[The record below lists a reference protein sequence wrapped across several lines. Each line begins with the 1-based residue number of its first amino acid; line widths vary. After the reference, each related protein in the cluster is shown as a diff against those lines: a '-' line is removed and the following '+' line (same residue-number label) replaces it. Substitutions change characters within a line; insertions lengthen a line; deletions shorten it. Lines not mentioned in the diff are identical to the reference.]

1 MDKKHKSISYAKW
14 GYIFIIPF
22 LIVFITCQLIPLFNT
37 FYNSFFENYRD
48 GLAQI
53 GPNFVG
59 FDNYIK
65 LFTPNKSGSINI
77 VNYAC
82 NTMIMWII
90 GAIPQLVF
98 SLLLAVIFTSARL
111 NIKGQTFFK
120 TVIYMP
126 NLVMASAFSMLF
138 FTLFSNVG
146 PINQIILAMTNN
158 TFEFFRNP
166 VSTRCIIAFINFLM
180 WTGNTTILLMAGIM
194 GIDPA
199 LYEASAIDGASAK
212 QQFRRIT
219 MPMLKPIMLY
229 VMITSM
235 IGGLQLF
242 DIPNLIVNR
251 GGTNGVASTVV
262 MDISTR
268 INSSQGDMGVAGA
281 ESVVLFLVAGLIG
294 IFMFRIM
301 QSDEDK
307 EIKARKKAERKA
319 RKQAKGVQ

>member
-77 VNYAC
+77 VNYTG

-146 PINQIILAMTNN
+146 PVNQIILAMTNN

-180 WTGNTTILLMAGIM
+180 WFGNTTILLMAGIM
-194 GIDPA
+194 GIDQS
-199 LYEASAIDGASAK
+199 LFEAASIDGATSGQVFFK
-212 QQFRRIT
+212 IT
-219 MPMLKPIMLY
+219 LPLLMPILLY
-229 VMITSM
+229 VAITSL
-235 IGGLQLF
+235 IGGLQMF
-242 DIPNLIVNR
+242 DVPQIITAGSGSPNNSCMTLIMYLNRVIGQGSKNYGLGGAISVVIFIITGALSLIVFK
-251 GGTNGVASTVV
+251 S
-262 MDISTR
+262 M
-268 INSSQGDMGVAGA
+268 INTGD
-281 ESVVLFLVAGLIG
+281 
-294 IFMFRIM
+294 
-301 QSDEDK
+301 K
-307 EIKARKKAERKA
+307 PKKAKKVKGA
-319 RKQAKGVQ
+319 AK

>member
-180 WTGNTTILLMAGIM
+180 WFGNTTIMLMAAIM
-194 GIDPA
+194 GVDPT
-199 LYEASAIDGASAK
+199 LYEAAELDGCTPNQMFWK
-212 QQFRRIT
+212 IT
-219 MPMLKPIMLY
+219 LPLIRPILVY

-235 IGGLQLF
+235 SGGLQMF
-242 DIPNLIVNR
+242 DVPQIL
-251 GGTNGVASTVV
+251 TNGKGGPDRTSTT
-262 MDISTR
+262 MIMYLNNHLFSK
-268 INSSQGDMGVAGA
+268 NYGMAGA
-281 ESVVLFLVAGLIG
+281 VSVVLFLVCAVLCVVVYFSLTKEDDGLTKAQ
-294 IFMFRIM
+294 R
-301 QSDEDK
+301 K
-307 EIKARKKAERKA
+307 ELKAAKKAA
-319 RKQAKGVQ
+319 AKGGK

>member
-48 GLAQI
+48 GLTQI

-77 VNYAC
+77 VNYTG

-146 PINQIILAMTNN
+146 PVNQIILVMTNN

-180 WTGNTTILLMAGIM
+180 WFGNTTILLMAGIM
-194 GIDPA
+194 GIDQS
-199 LYEASAIDGASAK
+199 LFEAASIDGATSGQVFFK
-212 QQFRRIT
+212 IT
-219 MPMLKPIMLY
+219 LPLLMPILLY
-229 VMITSM
+229 VAITSL
-235 IGGLQLF
+235 IGGLQMF
-242 DIPNLIVNR
+242 DVPQIITAGSGSPNNSCMTLIMYLNR
-251 GGTNGVASTVV
+251 VIGQGSKNYGLGGA
-262 MDISTR
+262 I
-268 INSSQGDMGVAGA
+268 
-281 ESVVLFLVAGLIG
+281 SVV
-294 IFMFRIM
+294 IFIITGALSMIVFKSMINTG
-301 QSDEDK
+301 DK
-307 EIKARKKAERKA
+307 PKKAKKVKGA
-319 RKQAKGVQ
+319 AK

>member
-180 WTGNTTILLMAGIM
+180 WFGNTTILLMAGIM
-194 GIDPA
+194 GIDQS
-199 LYEASAIDGASAK
+199 LFEAASIDGATSG
-212 QQFRRIT
+212 QFDVPQIIT
-219 MPMLKPIMLY
+219 AGSGSPNNSCMTLIMYLNRLIGSGSKNY
-229 VMITSM
+229 GMGGAVSVVIFILTGALSM
-235 IGGLQLF
+235 IVF
-242 DIPNLIVNR
+242 KTMV
-251 GGTNGVASTVV
+251 
-262 MDISTR
+262 TR
-268 INSSQGDMGVAGA
+268 D
-281 ESVVLFLVAGLIG
+281 
-294 IFMFRIM
+294 
-301 QSDEDK
+301 DK
-307 EIKARKKAERKA
+307 PKKKAKKVKEAVKN
-319 RKQAKGVQ
+319 G

>member
-37 FYNSFFENYRD
+37 FYNSLFENYRD

-180 WTGNTTILLMAGIM
+180 WFGNTTILLMAGIM
-194 GIDPA
+194 GIDQS
-199 LYEASAIDGASAK
+199 LFEAASIDGATSGQVFFK
-212 QQFRRIT
+212 IT
-219 MPMLKPIMLY
+219 LPLLMPILLY
-229 VMITSM
+229 VAITSL
-235 IGGLQLF
+235 IGGLQMF
-242 DIPNLIVNR
+242 DVPQIITAGSGSPNNSCMTLIMYLNR
-251 GGTNGVASTVV
+251 LIGSGSKNYGMGGAV
-262 MDISTR
+262 
-268 INSSQGDMGVAGA
+268 
-281 ESVVLFLVAGLIG
+281 SVV
-294 IFMFRIM
+294 IFILTGALSMIVFKTMVTR
-301 QSDEDK
+301 DDK
-307 EIKARKKAERKA
+307 PKKKAKKVKEAVKN
-319 RKQAKGVQ
+319 G

>member
-1 MDKKHKSISYAKW
+1 MK
-14 GYIFIIPF
+14 
-22 LIVFITCQLIPLFNT
+22 T
-37 FYNSFFENYRD
+37 YRD

-180 WTGNTTILLMAGIM
+180 WFGNTTILLMAGIM
-194 GIDPA
+194 GIDQS
-199 LYEASAIDGASAK
+199 LFEAASIDGATSGQVFFK
-212 QQFRRIT
+212 IT
-219 MPMLKPIMLY
+219 LPLLMPILLY
-229 VMITSM
+229 VAITSL
-235 IGGLQLF
+235 IGGLQMF
-242 DIPNLIVNR
+242 DVPQIITAGSGSPNNSCMTLIMYLNR
-251 GGTNGVASTVV
+251 LIGSGSKNYGMGGAV
-262 MDISTR
+262 
-268 INSSQGDMGVAGA
+268 
-281 ESVVLFLVAGLIG
+281 SVV
-294 IFMFRIM
+294 IFILTGALSMIVFKTMVTR
-301 QSDEDK
+301 DDK
-307 EIKARKKAERKA
+307 PKKKAKKVKEAVKN
-319 RKQAKGVQ
+319 G

>member
-48 GLAQI
+48 GLTQI

-77 VNYAC
+77 VNYTG

-180 WTGNTTILLMAGIM
+180 WFGNTTILLMAGIM
-194 GIDPA
+194 GIDQS
-199 LYEASAIDGASAK
+199 LFEAASIDGATSGQVFFK
-212 QQFRRIT
+212 IT
-219 MPMLKPIMLY
+219 LPLLMPILLY
-229 VMITSM
+229 VAITSL
-235 IGGLQLF
+235 IGGLQMF
-242 DIPNLIVNR
+242 DVPQIITAGSGSPNNSCMTLIMYLNR
-251 GGTNGVASTVV
+251 VIGQGSKNYGLGGA
-262 MDISTR
+262 I
-268 INSSQGDMGVAGA
+268 
-281 ESVVLFLVAGLIG
+281 SVV
-294 IFMFRIM
+294 IFIITGALSMIVFKSMINTG
-301 QSDEDK
+301 DK
-307 EIKARKKAERKA
+307 PKKAKKVKGA
-319 RKQAKGVQ
+319 AK

>member
-48 GLAQI
+48 GLTQI

-77 VNYAC
+77 INYAG

-98 SLLLAVIFTSARL
+98 SLLLAIIFTSARL

-146 PINQIILAMTNN
+146 PVNQIILAMTNN

-180 WTGNTTILLMAGIM
+180 WFGNTTILLMAGIM
-194 GIDPA
+194 GIDQS
-199 LYEASAIDGASAK
+199 LFEAASIDGATSGQVFFK
-212 QQFRRIT
+212 IT
-219 MPMLKPIMLY
+219 LPLLMPILLY
-229 VMITSM
+229 VAITSL
-235 IGGLQLF
+235 IGGLQMF
-242 DIPNLIVNR
+242 DVPQIITAGSGSPNNSCMTLIMYLNR
-251 GGTNGVASTVV
+251 LIGSGSKNYGMGGAV
-262 MDISTR
+262 
-268 INSSQGDMGVAGA
+268 
-281 ESVVLFLVAGLIG
+281 SVV
-294 IFMFRIM
+294 IFILTGALSMIVFKTM
-301 QSDEDK
+301 VTSDDK
-307 EIKARKKAERKA
+307 PKKKAKKVKEAVKN
-319 RKQAKGVQ
+319 G

>member
-37 FYNSFFENYRD
+37 FYNSLFENYRD
-48 GLAQI
+48 GLTQI

-77 VNYAC
+77 VNYTG

-146 PINQIILAMTNN
+146 PVNQIILAMTNN

-180 WTGNTTILLMAGIM
+180 WFGNTTILLMAGIM
-194 GIDPA
+194 GIDQS
-199 LYEASAIDGASAK
+199 LFEAASIDGATSGQVFFK
-212 QQFRRIT
+212 IT
-219 MPMLKPIMLY
+219 LPLLMPILLY
-229 VMITSM
+229 VAITSL
-235 IGGLQLF
+235 IGGLQMF
-242 DIPNLIVNR
+242 DVPQIITAGSGSPNNSCMTLIMYLNR
-251 GGTNGVASTVV
+251 VIGQGSKNYGLGGA
-262 MDISTR
+262 I
-268 INSSQGDMGVAGA
+268 
-281 ESVVLFLVAGLIG
+281 SVV
-294 IFMFRIM
+294 IFIITGALSMIVFKSMINTG
-301 QSDEDK
+301 DK
-307 EIKARKKAERKA
+307 PKKAKKVKGA
-319 RKQAKGVQ
+319 AK

>member
-1 MDKKHKSISYAKW
+1 MAKNNNHKAVSYNKW
-14 GYIFIIPF
+14 GYIFLIPF
-22 LIVFITCQLIPLFNT
+22 VVVYLIFQLIPLIST
-37 FYNSFFENYRD
+37 VYNSFFENYRS
-48 GLAQI
+48 GLTQI

-180 WTGNTTILLMAGIM
+180 WFGNTTILLMAGIM
-194 GIDPA
+194 GIDQS
-199 LYEASAIDGASAK
+199 LFEAASIDGATSGQVFFK
-212 QQFRRIT
+212 IT
-219 MPMLKPIMLY
+219 LPLLMPILLY
-229 VMITSM
+229 VAITSL
-235 IGGLQLF
+235 IGGLQMF
-242 DIPNLIVNR
+242 DVPQIITAGSGSPNNSCMTLIMYLNR
-251 GGTNGVASTVV
+251 LIGSGSKNYGMGGAV
-262 MDISTR
+262 
-268 INSSQGDMGVAGA
+268 
-281 ESVVLFLVAGLIG
+281 SVV
-294 IFMFRIM
+294 IFILTGALSMIVFKTMVTR
-301 QSDEDK
+301 DDK
-307 EIKARKKAERKA
+307 PKKKAKKVKEAVKN
-319 RKQAKGVQ
+319 G